1 MGPMNS
7 GDIRARLDIIER
19 EVMELERSGFER
31 SVPTAVGIA
40 MTDIRSA
47 VDAAREALDGGRL

>member
-1 MGPMNS
+1 MNS
-7 GDIRARLDIIER
+7 GDVRARLAIIER

-31 SVPTAVGIA
+31 TVPTAVGIA
-40 MTDIRSA
+40 LTDLRSA